1 MITDVAN
8 EISNN
13 EINVYPNPNEGAFIL
28 SVEDATSINEIKLV
42 DALGRVIL
50 TESSQKNSYSFDGIS
65 SGLYTVIVSFEN
77 STIQRKVVVN

>member
-1 MITDVAN
+1 VITDVAN

-50 TESSQKNSYSFDGIS
+50 T
-65 SGLYTVIVSFEN
+65 
-77 STIQRKVVVN
+77 